1 MRETPKEAR
10 MEIRLE
16 GAGSCEKHSNY
27 LTFEQ
32 SLTFEQRVNAITA
45 FLFFFFFWLV
55 FMWDLSSPIRDP
67 T

>member
-1 MRETPKEAR
+1 MVCGVGLRETPREAR
-10 MEIRLE
+10 IEIRLK

-45 FLFFFFFWLV
+45 FLFFFFFLAGFHV
-55 FMWDLSSPIRDP
+55 GP
-67 T
+67 